1 MITVADV
8 MTRRPVGVAAGAT
21 VADALQAMKERGIS
35 SVLVLPLPG
44 STDYGILTMHDIVGK
59 VVKEDLDPD
68 AVRVGDI
75 MTWRVITARASWT
88 LEQAAALMADAGVRR
103 LPVIEGHE
111 IIGLISDT
119 DIFTAL
125 VPRQEWE
132 YVRQVRKE
140 RVHRRVSQT
149 GPARTVT
156 DVMSVPVLT
165 IGPRATVEA
174 AVEKMVAAGISSLL
188 VIEDGE
194 GRQGIV
200 TKRGVVTKVAANGQ
214 DPKAVTVREIM
225 SSPLRTIAPD
235 VTLEAC
241 SVRMA
246 SERIRRFPVAREG
259 RIIGIISDSDILAA
273 VVGHRWWGHRRGPTS
288 AIVADIMR
296 SATVDL
302 RPGGPE
308 AVSPELSLWECAA
321 RLAHTGVRELPVV
334 QEGRLIGI
342 VGDTDIVRALEERGG
357 GD

>member
-21 VADALQAMKERGIS
+21 VADALQAMTERGIS

-44 STDYGILTMHDIVGK
+44 STDYGILTMHDIVDK

-132 YVRQVRKE
+132 HVRQVRKE

-149 GPARTVT
+149 GPARTVA

-165 IGPRATVEA
+165 IDPRATVEA

-214 DPKAVTVREIM
+214 DPTAVTVREIM

-241 SVRMA
+241 SVRMT
-246 SERIRRFPVAREG
+246 SERVRRLPVAREG

-273 VVGHRWWGHRRGPTS
+273 VAGHRWWGHRRGPTS

-296 SATVDL
+296 SAPMDL
-302 RPGGPE
+302 RPGGAE